1 MKFSG
6 LFKYLVWERVAPIW
20 KNSATMRLLGVLGF
34 FFITVLILFSSFN
47 PEQVM
52 LRPDEVASRNIVSNI
67 QAIVIDTKQTEE
79 LQKQAASKVQKVY
92 QEDRYA
98 LPNARDDVNNFY
110 INMKDILNSQ
120 DSQKK
125 MQLENLLK
133 GALMSDK
140 PVSLN
145 EQTSALAAYI
155 NNSRIEDCTQMNQ
168 ATIYVI
174 ESVMDKPITEKAL
187 PSVYKQAEAII
198 KDLPYSSQARDI
210 IKIEAIN
217 AIRPNMI
224 YNAEATD
231 KAIQEA
237 VSAVKPVQK
246 TVKSG
251 EIIVREGDRV
261 TQEQISVLE
270 QLGIQRNKSY
280 PLTLLGTV
288 LLVLILLW
296 LMMEFLKRYYA
307 EIYNNDRLIMLAG
320 LIIVIILLIT
330 KFLTVIKISDQP
342 EINSLIG
349 YLAPVAAG
357 SMLLSILL
365 DNKLAYFITM
375 ILALFVGLLTSGN
388 QLLYAIT
395 AFVGGTVGVYQVS
408 KVSQT
413 SDLAKSGLS
422 IALANIITIVT
433 LALLAGNVKLNTILI
448 GMSMGAV
455 NGILSA
461 VLMIGVLP
469 YLESAFSVTSTIKLL
484 ELSNPNHVLLRKL
497 LLEAPGTYHHSLMVG
512 NLAEASAEAVGANPL
527 LVRVGAYYHDIGK
540 IKRPEYFV
548 ENQRGFDNPHEKI
561 APALST
567 LIITSHVKEGME
579 LGREAHLPDIILDFI
594 EQHHG
599 TSLAKYF
606 YSRALEEDR
615 DRNISEESF
624 RYEGPKPHTKEIAL
638 VMLAD
643 SVEAAVRSL
652 PDPTQE
658 NIREMVHLIIN
669 DKLDDGQLEE
679 CDLTF
684 KDLDT
689 IENSFCKL
697 LEGVYHKRIEYPEV
711 IAGELQKRRESHGD
725 HDNQPAEQG

>member
-1 MKFSG
+1 MRISG
-6 LFKYLVWERVAPIW
+6 LFKYLVWERVAPFLR
-20 KNSATMRLLGVLGF
+20 NSTTLRILGVLGF
-34 FFITVLILFSSFN
+34 FIVSVVILFSSFN
-47 PEQVM
+47 PKQVT
-52 LRPDEVASRNIVSNI
+52 LRPDEVATRNIVSDI
-67 QAIVIDTKQTEE
+67 QAIVIDNRQTGE

-92 QEDRYA
+92 QEDKYA
-98 LPNARDDVNNFY
+98 LPNARDDISNFY
-110 INMKDILNSQ
+110 TNMQDLLSSQ
-120 DSQKK
+120 DAAKKSQF
-125 MQLENLLK
+125 ENLIKSVLK
-133 GALMSDK
+133 PENNVALNHD
-140 PVSLN
+140 
-145 EQTSALAAYI
+145 TAGLAAYM
-155 NNSRIEDCTQMNQ
+155 NNSRPEDIAQMKE
-168 ATIYVI
+168 ATIFVI
-174 ESVMDKPITEKAL
+174 ESIMDKPITEEAL
-187 PSVYKQAEAII
+187 PSTYLQVETMTQE
-198 KDLPYSSQARDI
+198 LPYALQARDI
-210 IKIEAIN
+210 IEIEAIN
-217 AIRPNMI
+217 TIRPNMI
-224 YNAEATD
+224 YNKEATD
-231 KAIQEA
+231 KARQEA

-246 TVKSG
+246 TIKSG

-261 TQEQISVLE
+261 TADQISVLE
-270 QLGIQRNKSY
+270 QLGIQRSKSY

-288 LLVLILLW
+288 LLVFILLW
-296 LMMEFLKRYYA
+296 LMIEFLKRYYS
-307 EIYNNDRLIMLAG
+307 EIYRNDRLILLAG
-320 LIIVIILLIT
+320 IIFVIIILIT
-330 KFLTVIKISDQP
+330 KFLTIIKISDQP

-357 SMLLSILL
+357 SMLFSILL
-365 DNKLAYFITM
+365 DNRLAYFMTTVM
-375 ILALFVGLLTSGN
+375 ALFVGLLTNGN

-422 IALANIITIVT
+422 VALANIITIVT
-433 LALLAGNVKLNTILI
+433 LAFLAGNIQLYTILLGI
-448 GMSMGAV
+448 SMGAI

-469 YLESAFSVTSTIKLL
+469 YLESAFSVTSMIKLL
-484 ELSNPNHVLLRKL
+484 ELSNPNHEMLRRL

-567 LIITSHVKEGME
+567 LIITSHVKEGVE
-579 LGREAHLPDIILDFI
+579 LGRDARLPEIILDFI

-606 YSRALEEDR
+606 YNRALEEDR
-615 DRNISEESF
+615 DGKISEDNF
-624 RYEGPKPHTKEIAL
+624 RYEGPKPQTKEVAL

-652 PDPTQE
+652 PEPKPE
-658 NIREMVHLIIN
+658 VIKEMVRLIIN

-684 KDLDT
+684 KDLDV
-689 IENSFCKL
+689 ISGSFCKL
-697 LEGVYHKRIEYPEV
+697 LEGVYHKRIEYPEL
-711 IAGELQKRRESHGD
+711 IARELQKRRENHGD
-725 HDNQPAEQG
+725 HDNQPAE

>member
-1 MKFSG
+1 MKISG
-6 LFKYLVWERVAPIW
+6 LFKYLVWERIAPIL
-20 KNSATMRLLGVLGF
+20 KSSTTLRILGLMSF
-34 FFITVLILFSSFN
+34 FAIIVVILFSSFN
-47 PEQVM
+47 PKQVM
-52 LRPDEVASRNIVSNI
+52 LRPDEVATRDIVSDI
-67 QAIVIDTKQTEE
+67 QAIVIDKKQTAE
-79 LQKQAASKVQKVY
+79 LQKQAAAKVQKVY
-92 QEDRYA
+92 QEDKYA
-98 LPNARDDVNNFY
+98 LPTATDEINNFY
-110 INMKDILNSQ
+110 GNMQEILKSQ
-120 DSQKK
+120 DEQKK
-125 MQLENLLK
+125 SQLENLIK
-133 GALMSDK
+133 AAVKSDK
-140 PVSLN
+140 SINLN
-145 EQTSALAAYI
+145 RDTAKLATYI
-155 NNSRIEDCTQMNQ
+155 TNSKAEDLTQMNQ
-168 ATIYVI
+168 ATIYVV
-174 ESVMDKPITEKAL
+174 ETVMDKPITEEAL
-187 PSVYKQAEAII
+187 PAIYSQAEGII
-198 KDLPYSSQARDI
+198 GKLSYAPQARDI
-210 IKIEAIN
+210 IEIEAVN

-224 YNAEATD
+224 YNREATD

-237 VSAVKPVQK
+237 VAAVKPVQK
-246 TVKSG
+246 TVKTG

-261 TQEQISVLE
+261 TDDQISVLE
-270 QLGIQRNKSY
+270 QLGIQRSKSY

-288 LLVLILLW
+288 LLVFILFW
-296 LMMEFLKRYYA
+296 LLLEFFKRYYT
-307 EIYNNDRLIMLAG
+307 EIYENDRLIMLAG
-320 LIIVIILLIT
+320 IIIVIIILIT
-330 KFLTVIKISDQP
+330 KFVTVIKISDQP
-342 EINSLIG
+342 EINSLMG

-357 SMLLSILL
+357 SMLFSILL
-365 DNKLAYFITM
+365 DNRLAYFITM

-408 KVSQT
+408 KVNQT

-422 IALANIITIVT
+422 VALANIITIVT
-433 LALLAGNVKLNTILI
+433 LAFLAGNISLNTILFGI
-448 GMSMGAV
+448 GMGAV

-469 YLESAFSVTSTIKLL
+469 YLESAFSVTSMIKLL
-484 ELSNPNHVLLRKL
+484 ELSNPNHELLRRL

-567 LIITSHVKEGME
+567 LIITSHVKEGVEM
-579 LGREAHLPDIILDFI
+579 GREARLPEVILDFI

-615 DRNISEESF
+615 EGNISEESF
-624 RYEGPKPHTKEIAL
+624 RYEGPKPQTKEVAL

-652 PDPTQE
+652 PEPSPE
-658 NIREMVHLIIN
+658 GIREMVRVIIN

-689 IENSFCKL
+689 ITGSFCKL

-711 IAGELQKRRESHGD
+711 IARELQKRRESYGD
-725 HDNQPAEQG
+725 HDNQPAE

>member
-1 MKFSG
+1 MKISG
-6 LFKYLVWERVAPIW
+6 LFKYLVWERIAPIC
-20 KNSATMRLLGVLGF
+20 KSSTTLRILGVIGF
-34 FFITVLILFSSFN
+34 FVITVVILFSSFN
-47 PEQVM
+47 PNQVT
-52 LRPDEVASRNIVSNI
+52 LRPDEVATRNIVSNI
-67 QAIVIDTKQTEE
+67 QAIVIDSRQTEE
-79 LQKQAASKVQKVY
+79 LQHQAASKVQKVY
-92 QEDRYA
+92 QEDKYA
-98 LPNARDDVNNFY
+98 LPNTRDDINNFY
-110 INMKDILNSQ
+110 TNMKDILNSA
-120 DSQKK
+120 DSAKK
-125 MQLENLLK
+125 NQLENLIK
-133 GALMSDK
+133 
-140 PVSLN
+140 
-145 EQTSALAAYI
+145 SALRPDKGVVVNQNTAKLATYI
-155 NNSRIEDCTQMNQ
+155 NNSRIEDITQINE
-168 ATIYVI
+168 ATIYVV
-174 ESVMDKPITEKAL
+174 ESVMDKPITEEAL
-187 PSVYKQAEAII
+187 PGIYAEAQQII
-198 KDLPYSSQARDI
+198 GKLSYVSQARDI
-210 IKIEAIN
+210 IQIEAIN
-217 AIRPNMI
+217 TIRPNMI
-224 YNAEATD
+224 YNQETTD

-237 VSAVKPVQK
+237 ISAVKPVQK

-261 TQEQISVLE
+261 TAEQISVLQ
-270 QLGIQRNKSY
+270 QLGIQRSKSY

-288 LLVLILLW
+288 LFVLILLW
-296 LMMEFLKRYYA
+296 LIIEFFKRYHS
-307 EIYNNDRLIMLAG
+307 EIYHNDRLIMLAG

-330 KFLTVIKISDQP
+330 KCLTVIKISDQP

-357 SMLLSILL
+357 SMLFSILL
-365 DNKLAYFITM
+365 DNRLAYFITM

-422 IALANIITIVT
+422 VALANIITIVA
-433 LALLAGNVKLNTILI
+433 LAFLAGNIELNTILV

-461 VLMIGVLP
+461 VLMIGALP
-469 YLESAFSVTSTIKLL
+469 YMESAFSVTSTVKLL
-484 ELSNPNHVLLRKL
+484 ELSNPNHELLRRL

-512 NLAEASAEAVGANPL
+512 NLAEASAESVGANPL

-567 LIITSHVKEGME
+567 LIITSHVKEGVE
-579 LGREAHLPDIILDFI
+579 LGRNARLPEVILDFI

-606 YSRALEEDR
+606 YGRALEEDR
-615 DRNISEESF
+615 DGNISEESF
-624 RYEGPKPHTKEIAL
+624 RYEGPKPQSKEVAL

-652 PDPTQE
+652 SEPTPE
-658 NIREMVHLIIN
+658 GIREMVRLIIS
-669 DKLDDGQLEE
+669 DKLGDGQLEKCE
-679 CDLTF
+679 LTF

-689 IENSFCKL
+689 ISNSFCKL
-697 LEGVYHKRIEYPEV
+697 LEGIYHKRIEYPEV
-711 IAGELQKRRESHGD
+711 IAKELQKRRENHGD
-725 HDNQPAEQG
+725 HDNKSAE